1 MRRDGGK
8 SAVRP
13 RTWAAAWW
21 ETAAGEDPLPRHS
34 AQLRFLSALEGLLP
48 AVLAVQSRCRR
59 FHWPLGR
66 QPTHHTRASGAPG
79 IVRGRFDFLGAH
91 YPQDDWLSTLLA
103 RVGSSARAC
112 AHTQASGPGNPTTEV
127 QGKDS
132 VAARPGSPF
141 ALNPE
146 MKGASPKIRTA
157 PRRRARVD
165 APRAGLELPAQEG
178 STVGGWDHRAA

>member
-66 QPTHHTRASGAPG
+66 QPTRHTRASGAPG
-79 IVRGRFDFLGAH
+79 IVRGRFDFMGAH

-103 RVGSSARAC
+103 RVGSSARAR
-112 AHTQASGPGNPTTEV
+112 AHTHTRTHTHTAPRCPPASGPGNPTTEV
-127 QGKDS
+127 QGCAPSRVLRKS
-132 VAARPGSPF
+132 PLTPGAARSRPGKP
-141 ALNPE
+141 
-146 MKGASPKIRTA
+146 
-157 PRRRARVD
+157 
-165 APRAGLELPAQEG
+165 PATGEN
-178 STVGGWDHRAA
+178 SL